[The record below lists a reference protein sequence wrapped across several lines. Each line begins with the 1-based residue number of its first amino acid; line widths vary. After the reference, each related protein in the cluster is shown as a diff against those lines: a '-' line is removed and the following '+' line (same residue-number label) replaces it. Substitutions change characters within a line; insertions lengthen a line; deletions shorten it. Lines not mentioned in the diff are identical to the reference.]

1 MKKRSSSHKPRS
13 VGTYTEAQLA
23 GLRVST
29 AARKQETVKRLKTAI
44 ESLKA
49 KKQTITTQSI
59 YKESGLHYSTYVRN
73 EEAIVLFRANS
84 THLVEKKKQNKRKRA
99 SSGDGPPEPRDP
111 LMNYKKPQLVTRLR
125 EAQQRILTLEQQ
137 QATLV
142 DACLQRDARVVELE
156 AKLTEL
162 EPYRSF
168 VEQVR
173 VRVRQEEH
181 GQS

>member
-1 MKKRSSSHKPRS
+1 MRKRASTPRS
-13 VGTYTEAQLA
+13 HPYSEQQLN
-23 GLRVST
+23 GLR
-29 AARKQETVKRLKTAI
+29 AATTTRKQETVKRLKTAI

-49 KKQTITTQSI
+49 KKQAVTAQSI

-73 EEAIVLFRANS
+73 EEAITLFRANS
-84 THLVEKKKQNKRKRA
+84 THLVEKKKQNKRKRQA
-99 SSGDGPPEPRDP
+99 GDEAPRVLRDP
-111 LMNYKKPQLVTRLR
+111 LMNYKKPQLVTRMR
-125 EAQQRILTLEQQ
+125 EAQQHILTLEQQ

-142 DACLQRDARVVELE
+142 DACLQRDARVAELE